1 MDHNPNELFMKKQ
14 SFLLFLSLLMWFG
27 FMDAQTIT
35 VPTTNDNEI
44 TFEPASYP
52 TFPKISGASS
62 YRYFW
67 NFGDGHFKIIDNKN
81 NNLPAD
87 VKLPITYG
95 YGQTGNY
102 KARMELTQIYSPP
115 VPPDDDV
122 KRSGAPTVTI
132 GSLSQPETGN
142 NVNMLGS
149 SLMIH
154 PVREVRPGYPMTF
167 IVTYDLNACRTMT
180 GMLEWEF
187 IFTYNSFTLA
197 PPVGGVA
204 AILEGYNS
212 ETLNISECSFGSGI
226 DSLFIN
232 ITRFTPPNPSD
243 DERYTFFL
251 NFEVPLDIKVG
262 QPLNVKGSFGEF
274 DPQGNIPPC
283 DKYELPDIFVAK
295 SYDPNYKLVSKDT
308 ISTNPAQLLHY
319 IVHFQNTGEGPT
331 DSIKVTDKLDPRLDP
346 STIQLTAM
354 RIGYQYIPADSL
366 LKYPNPA
373 LLPSLPYPWTT
384 SNPTP
389 VFAQTE
395 TQPLA
400 DSFVWAFKNA
410 ILRGTKESGYGE
422 EFSEL
427 ETTGS
432 FEFDIYTYP
441 FMEYGVVI
449 ENKVEIYF
457 DDNPEVVTAPA
468 QTIKYCCD
476 QLADSM
482 NKASF
487 DLNIYFDATRYP
499 HLMAYSLTSD
509 SAEQGK
515 RPVVQTAAGSFRFDY
530 APVAGGYSGLD
541 VLSIIVCDNNTPPT
555 CDTVHIH
562 ICANTDQKLAN
573 YPCDRTSVGIG
584 ENLFPAEL
592 RVYPNP
598 AQDWVMIDYS
608 SLGRKVQRIA
618 LYDLQGHK
626 IQDIPFSETGFS
638 KVSLSTLPAG
648 LYILRVNERWVKKIM
663 VR

>member
-1 MDHNPNELFMKKQ
+1 MKKQ
-14 SFLLFLSLLMWFG
+14 PIFLTIFVLILFGHLP
-27 FMDAQTIT
+27 AQTIT
-35 VPTTNDNEI
+35 IPSTNDNEI
-44 TFEPASYP
+44 NYAPAAFP
-52 TFPKISGASS
+52 IFPKINDASS

-81 NNLPAD
+81 QNLPAD
-87 VKLPITYG
+87 AKLPITYG
-95 YGQTGNY
+95 YEQIGSY
-102 KARMELTQIYSPP
+102 KTSLEITQIYSPP
-115 VPPDDDV
+115 TPPDDDV
-122 KRSGAPTVTI
+122 KRAAAPTVTI
-132 GSLSQPETGN
+132 GSLSQPATGN

-154 PVREVRPGYPMTF
+154 PVREIRPGYPMTF
-167 IVTYDLNACRTMT
+167 IVTYDLNACRTTT

-187 IFTYNSFTLA
+187 IFTYNSFILD

-204 AILEGYNS
+204 AIFEGYNS
-212 ETLNISECSFGSGI
+212 ETLNISECSFDTGM

-232 ITRFTPPNPSD
+232 ITRVTMPNPIG

-251 NFEVPLDIKVG
+251 HFDVPLDIEVG
-262 QPLNVKGSFGEF
+262 QPLDAKGSFGEF
-274 DPQGNIPPC
+274 NPQGGTPPC

-319 IVHFQNTGEGPT
+319 IVHFQNTGAGQT

-346 STIQLTAM
+346 ATLQLTAM

-366 LKYPNPA
+366 LKYPNPT

-384 SNPTP
+384 TNPTP

-400 DSFVWAFKNA
+400 DSFVWSFKNA

-422 EFSEL
+422 AFSEL

-441 FMEYGVVI
+441 FMEYGVII
-449 ENKVEIYF
+449 ENKVEIFF

-487 DLNIYFDATRYP
+487 DLNIYFDATVYP

-509 SAEQGK
+509 
-515 RPVVQTAAGSFRFDY
+515 TAAPGTQPALQIDAASYRCDY

-541 VLSIIVCDNNTPPT
+541 VLSLIVCDNNTPPT

-562 ICANTDQKLAN
+562 ICANTGQKLAS

-584 ENLFPAEL
+584 EILFPPSL

-598 AQDWVMIDYS
+598 AHDWVMIDYS
-608 SLGRKVQRIA
+608 SLGRKVQKMA

-626 IQDIPFSETGFS
+626 IQDIPANESGFS
-638 KVSLSTLPAG
+638 KLSLSSLPAG
-648 LYILRVNERWVKKIM
+648 LYILRVNERWVKKIV